1 MGYRFKQVGSFKL
14 RYNERIKKN
23 VFAMFNHNVGA
34 VVVNGTDN
42 ILISKFAGLVEV
54 GLYSN
59 YSLILSGIVAIVAKV
74 TEAAAASVG
83 NLGVLENEKKV
94 FSVYCTMNLVNFWI
108 YSFCYHYVF

>member
-1 MGYRFKQVGSFKL
+1 MYSNWKISKKAETLFPWVTDSNKSAPLSSDIMK
-14 RYNERIKKN
+14 EIKKN

-74 TEAAAASVG
+74 TE
-83 NLGVLENEKKV
+83 VLLPV
-94 FSVYCTMNLVNFWI
+94 
-108 YSFCYHYVF
+108 